1 MLFDYESVIT
11 DLFLKKNN
19 LKCVKNT
26 SKKFKEYKKSKLL
39 NRFPY
44 VNKFTKDSFNSG
56 YVTGL
61 CDDNKNK
68 ILSFSIG
75 SDPSLNNIPTIIIHR
90 KLFKNRN
97 KLRYVILLIV
107 TKLEFRN
114 LGYGKNAIDE
124 YISYIYKKNK
134 KLEIILHSLK
144 KAERFYLSLG
154 FFRIETNKYLES
166 LEGLKN
172 NKGDNEEDNKKE
184 VILFKYTKS

>member
-75 SDPSLNNIPTIIIHR
+75 SDPSLNNIPKLQVQHFILDESQNEIIVGGTATC
-90 KLFKNRN
+90 KLYTNAKWQ
-97 KLRYVILLIV
+97 LLI
-107 TKLEFRN
+107 
-114 LGYGKNAIDE
+114 
-124 YISYIYKKNK
+124 
-134 KLEIILHSLK
+134 
-144 KAERFYLSLG
+144 
-154 FFRIETNKYLES
+154 
-166 LEGLKN
+166 
-172 NKGDNEEDNKKE
+172 
-184 VILFKYTKS
+184 